1 MGIEMEPE
9 YYDENVSRVNLLLEE
24 SPWRELYETAASFLP
39 QAYDCTTI
47 VDIGCGTGRF
57 AKLLYNKGYTKYWGI
72 DFSKARIDEAIRY
85 VPDFEFSIANIFDE
99 WVQSKLRKFNLFIL
113 LEVLEHVNDDMKL
126 LSTLPS
132 GSRVIFSVPNYDSKA
147 HVRFF
152 GSAGDVIQRYQKILN
167 FSDGERRKRLRRK
180 RQDRFIY
187 LFSCFKR

>member
-1 MGIEMEPE
+1 
-9 YYDENVSRVNLLLEE
+9 
-24 SPWRELYETAASFLP
+24 
-39 QAYDCTTI
+39 
-47 VDIGCGTGRF
+47 
-57 AKLLYNKGYTKYWGI
+57 
-72 DFSKARIDEAIRY
+72 